1 VSGEAGSRGGGAS
14 DALALN
20 LYPAR
25 ASYRLN
31 PAADKHLAA
40 LHGLRQRIFGYLD
53 MPPALKFGCVHQ

>member
-1 VSGEAGSRGGGAS
+1 
-14 DALALN
+14 